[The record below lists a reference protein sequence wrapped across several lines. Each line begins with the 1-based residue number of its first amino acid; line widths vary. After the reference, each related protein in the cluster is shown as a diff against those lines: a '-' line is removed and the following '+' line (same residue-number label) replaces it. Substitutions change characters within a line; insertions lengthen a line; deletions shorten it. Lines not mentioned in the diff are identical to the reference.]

1 MGHKI
6 PLAYYR
12 HDNVVGLA
20 RDLLGKV
27 LCSTVDGHLTKG
39 IITETEAYNGS
50 VDRACHAYGNRRTPR
65 TEIMFEEGGV
75 AYVYLC
81 YGIHHLFNIVT
92 GERDNPQAILVR
104 GISPFE
110 GLDSMLERRKHPPLK
125 RLAAGPGTV
134 SQAMGI
140 HTRHSGL
147 SLYDN
152 TIWLEDHGIKV
163 PETEVTV
170 GPRIGVDYAGE
181 DALLPYRFVWR
192 FESLSAPL

>member
-192 FESLSAPL
+192 FENLSAPL